1 MKKLKL
7 HQSFLYIGLPLLPL
21 AVFWFIPLLVSLYIS
36 LTNWDYISPSYDI
49 VGLANYGRILTSK
62 PFYDALRHTL
72 LFGLG
77 TVIPTLVIGFYLAL
91 LLTKQR
97 RGKALFQAFLF
108 SPWITPMVAM
118 SIVWSWMYRPE
129 GLFNYILGF
138 FGVDAV
144 PWLSSSKYAL
154 WSVML
159 VTIWKNAGWAMVF
172 YSNALSKIP
181 NSLFEV
187 GYLEGASGWQRVRHI
202 ILPMISP
209 TTLFLAIVSLIDSIQ
224 AYDQISILTQGGPA
238 GATRTLLYLYYEMA
252 FKEFNMGRATALSM
266 LIVVL
271 TALLALAML
280 FIRKRQSEVSLG

>member
-1 MKKLKL
+1 MKKLKV
-7 HQSFLYIGLPLLPL
+7 HQSLLYIFLPLLPL
-21 AVFWFIPLLVSLYIS
+21 LVFWFIPLLVSFYIS
-36 LTNWDYISPSYDI
+36 LTNWDYISPSYDV
-49 VGLANYGRILTSK
+49 VGLTNYSRILSSK
-62 PFYDALRHTL
+62 SFYDALRHTL

-97 RGKALFQAFLF
+97 RGKSIFQAFLF
-108 SPWITPMVAM
+108 APWITPMVAM

-129 GLFNYILGF
+129 GLFNYILGTNI
-138 FGVDAV
+138 

-187 GYLEGASGWQRVRHI
+187 GYLEGANGWQRVRHI
-202 ILPMISP
+202 ILPLISP

-280 FIRKRQSEVSLG
+280 LLKKRQSEVSLD